1 MQPVF
6 IDFASQPPR
15 TGEAVI
21 RLNGAFA
28 RTDHVAFD
36 AGGSVEV
43 DFEVPPEGVGD
54 EATLRFRGLASKLGE
69 QTGFAPVTVSVN
81 DTPVL
86 ERYTIPNGGGIPH
99 ETWWAVPRE
108 TFRLG
113 TNTLRIAVADDAR
126 SHLWLYR
133 ILLESVDKR
142 NSAETALLEAGFT
155 EPVLTYRTQRRP
167 VGEGAWQ
174 EGPTLSVYVDSAER
188 GMPAQLGWRAANG
201 AEGSVS
207 FQSDLS
213 TWYGHWRSP
222 DGTWNDM
229 RGFCTSRGAASDLPD
244 GAVRRFRTQA
254 SWGDNTQWYD
264 GCPLELSVDTG
275 DGPLE
280 RLHWRD
286 QRESCASIGFSAGP
300 DGERFTGWSQRAFE
314 GPVGYRGFAVASEEP
329 QPHLDDDLSPQSLP
343 PELDEAVKAVAQ
355 LAESAT
361 RKFATWLSQQR

>member
-1 MQPVF
+1 VG
-6 IDFASQPPR
+6 A
-15 TGEAVI
+15 AV

-28 RTDHVAFD
+28 HADHVAVD

-43 DFEVPPEGVGD
+43 DFEVPLEGVGD
-54 EATLRFRGLASKLGE
+54 EATLRFRGLASKLG
-69 QTGFAPVTVSVN
+69 QRIGFAPVTVSVN
-81 DTPVL
+81 GTPVL

-108 TFRLG
+108 AFRGG
-113 TNTLRIAVADDAR
+113 TNTLRIAAAEDAR

-133 ILLESVDKR
+133 ILLESVGKR
-142 NSAETALLEAGFT
+142 NSAETALLEAGFA

-167 VGEGAWQ
+167 AGEGAWQ
-174 EGPTLSVYVDSAER
+174 EGPALTVYVDSAER
-188 GMPAQLGWRAANG
+188 GLPAQLGWRAANG

-207 FQSDLS
+207 FQADLG

-222 DGTWNDM
+222 GGTWHDI
-229 RGFCTSRGAASDLPD
+229 RGFRTSRGAASDLPG

-254 SWGDNTQWYD
+254 SWGDNTQWHD
-264 GCPLELSVDTG
+264 GRPLELSVDTG

-286 QRESCASIGFSAGP
+286 QRESCASIGFSADD
-300 DGERFTGWSQRAFE
+300 DGERFIGWSQRALE
-314 GPVGYRGFAVASEEP
+314 GPVGYRGFAVAAEEP
-329 QPHLDDDLSPQSLP
+329 QASPEEDLSLQALL

-361 RKFATWLSQQR
+361 RKFTAWLSQQR